1 MKARMLLPITRA
13 FCRLLNP
20 MRYSKDGSPN
30 SWCWMISD
38 PRARIASS
46 KHEPEP
52 KMAEESL
59 LLWRVTQFLC
69 RRLQPER
76 FVDNEDRGYY
86 AWLVPDKRAYCPL
99 F

>member
-1 MKARMLLPITRA
+1 
-13 FCRLLNP
+13 
-20 MRYSKDGSPN
+20 
-30 SWCWMISD
+30 
-38 PRARIASS
+38 
-46 KHEPEP
+46 
-52 KMAEESL
+52 MAEESL